1 MTSDSTS
8 DDTKKAR
15 KYNKKRDFSK
25 WSVKYKPKYDNL
37 MYDLACQG
45 KTLTQIAQIL
55 EVDVDALR
63 KWSEDGKKKSF
74 QRAYKASQQAF
85 QAYHEDLYQQ
95 MRERA
100 IKGVTAA
107 EIQAQ
112 RDFLKTMCAEDWS
125 KPEKRELEVTNKTDT
140 MSETELNARLERLL
154 NSDST
159 RNYMREIVEKGFKPN
174 LKAVSKDDKKNR
186 EET

>member
-1 MTSDSTS
+1 MTDETTPEK
-8 DDTKKAR
+8 TKKQR
-15 KYNKKRDFSK
+15 KYTKKRDFNK
-25 WSVKYKPKYDNL
+25 WGTAYKTKYDNL

-55 EVDVDALR
+55 EVDIDALR
-63 KWSEDGKKKSF
+63 KWADDDRKKSF

-85 QAYHEDLYQQ
+85 QAYHEELYQA
-95 MRERA
+95 MRERE

-125 KPEKRELEVTNKTDT
+125 KPEKKELEVTNKSDT
-140 MSETELNARLERLL
+140 MSDSELNARLERLL
-154 NSDST
+154 NSDGT
-159 RNYMREIVEKGFKPN
+159 RNYMREIVEKDFKPN
-174 LKAVSKDDKKNR
+174 LKAVSKNDKNDR

>member
-107 EIQAQ
+107 KIQAQ

-159 RNYMREIVEKGFKPN
+159 RNYLREISENGYKPN
-174 LKAVSKDDKKNR
+174 LKTVKKDKS
-186 EET
+186 E

>member
-1 MTSDSTS
+1 MTDNKTPPE
-8 DDTKKAR
+8 DKKQR
-15 KYNKKRDFSK
+15 KRTRKRDFNK
-25 WSVKYKPKYDNL
+25 WGTAYKTKYDNL

-63 KWSEDGKKKSF
+63 KWADDDRKKSF
-74 QRAYKASQQAF
+74 QRAYKAAQQAF
-85 QAYHEDLYQQ
+85 QAYHEELYQM
-95 MRERA
+95 MRERE

-125 KPEKRELEVTNKTDT
+125 KPEKRELEVTQKTDE

-154 NSDST
+154 NSDGT
-159 RNYMREIVEKGFKPN
+159 RNYMREIVEKDFKPN
-174 LKAVSKDDKKNR
+174 LKSVKKDKEK
-186 EET
+186 T